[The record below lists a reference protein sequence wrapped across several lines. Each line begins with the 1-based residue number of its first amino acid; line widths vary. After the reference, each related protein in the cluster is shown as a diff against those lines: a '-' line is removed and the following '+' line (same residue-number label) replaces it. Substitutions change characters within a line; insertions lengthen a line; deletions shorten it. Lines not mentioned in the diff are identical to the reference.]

1 MLPPRRTAAGA
12 TEATMYGRAIIAQG
26 DPARLG
32 EFEAFVRDRVDPA
45 VRAIKGNAGMSLYIN
60 RDTAEVIVVSGW
72 LDEQALDAS
81 RSALTALRDEGI
93 ALVGAAEARIVT
105 VEPVLMEQKAPDQV
119 GYWTRSVEVMT
130 PLEAMESSEEAFRRD
145 VLPRIREFDGV
156 NTVALLADRAT
167 GRHVLNVT
175 YVSRDALDAAAEQ
188 GRALRDAFLADAG
201 RALTSVMETEIRIV
215 GMGPPMDEVGAEQAE
230 ADVPAQ
236 SGVSDRSSATAR

>member
-1 MLPPRRTAAGA
+1 
-12 TEATMYGRAIIAQG
+12 MYGRAIIAQG

-45 VRAIKGNAGMSLYIN
+45 VRAIEGNAGLSLYTN
-60 RDTAEVIVVSGW
+60 PDTGEVIVVSAW
-72 LDEQALDAS
+72 LDDQALDAS

-119 GYWTRSVEVMT
+119 GYWTRSVESTT
-130 PLEAMESSEEAFRRD
+130 PLDAMEASEQAFRRD
-145 VLPRIREFDGV
+145 VLPAIREIDGV
-156 NTVALLADRAT
+156 NTISLLADRAT
-167 GRHVLNVT
+167 GKHVLNVT
-175 YVSRDALDAAAEQ
+175 YVSREALEAGREQ

-201 RALTSVMETEIRIV
+201 RELTAMMEAEVRIV
-215 GMGPPMDEVGAEQAE
+215 GMGSPTRSTG

-236 SGVSDRSSATAR
+236 QGVSDRSSAKLR